1 MYKTFIQESNIGKIF
16 TKYGVY
22 KYKKIDLFYGRKIID
37 MNVEE
42 NNLLDVKRIFDSLN
56 IPFGLMYGT
65 LLGAVRENN
74 FIEYD
79 TDVDIYVLDE
89 FRESVLSSLFNLR
102 KLSFEVVRYRGDLL
116 SIIRDDDYID
126 IYFFKKTFW
135 GKRSCNNDTV
145 KAQFL
150 EQNETIKFLNK
161 TFKVPYNYF
170 KLLEILYD
178 KDWKIPKYN
187 SPGSSLSNFTKFK
200 ITLKR
205 VLPKR
210 IVFFLKIIEGKIT
223 KKEE

>member
-1 MYKTFIQESNIGKIF
+1 MHKTFKQESNIGKIY
-16 TKYGVY
+16 TKHGVY
-22 KYKKIDLFYGRKIID
+22 KYKKVDLFYGRKIID
-37 MNVEE
+37 INVEK
-42 NNLLDVKRIFDSLN
+42 NNLLDIKRIFDSLN
-56 IPFGLMYGT
+56 IPFGLIYGT

-79 TDVDIYVLDE
+79 EDVDIYVLDE
-89 FRESVLSSLFNLR
+89 FRESVLSSLFDLR
-102 KLSFEVVRYRGDLL
+102 KLSFEVARYGGDTL

-135 GKRSCNNDTV
+135 GKRSCNDEAV
-145 KAQFL
+145 KAKFL

-161 TFKVPYNYF
+161 TFKVPYNYI

-178 KDWKIPKYN
+178 KDWKIPKHN

-210 IVFFLKIIEGKIT
+210 IVFILKIIEGKIT